1 VRAVAVSYS
10 SPLLLYS
17 PLCVLSLSSFSSSPL
32 LYSPPS
38 VLSPYSLIVRHRC
51 CIARCACCR
60 FHRSP
65 CSCRARRACCCIA
78 FIHKDQRED
87 DVEALMSRSRSRCC
101 VLPFHKDQRE
111 DDVEALMSRSRSR
124 YCVLPFHK
132 DQTEDDVDE
141 SKSLDAA
148 CFIP

>member
-1 VRAVAVSYS
+1 
-10 SPLLLYS
+10 
-17 PLCVLSLSSFSSSPL
+17 
-32 LYSPPS
+32 
-38 VLSPYSLIVRHRC
+38 
-51 CIARCACCR
+51 
-60 FHRSP
+60 
-65 CSCRARRACCCIA
+65 
-78 FIHKDQRED
+78 
-87 DVEALMSRSRSRCC
+87 MSRSRSRCC